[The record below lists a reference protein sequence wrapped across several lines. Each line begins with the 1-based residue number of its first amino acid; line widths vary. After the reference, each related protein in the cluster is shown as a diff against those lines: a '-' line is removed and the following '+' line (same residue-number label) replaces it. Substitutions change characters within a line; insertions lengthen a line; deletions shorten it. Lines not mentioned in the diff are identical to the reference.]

1 MKVVKSPAPQKTLTT
16 PLRYLLMSIGILVT
30 AVGVYFFKFP
40 NNFSTGG
47 VSGLSLILGRL
58 FPSPVL
64 TPSVFMLLINAA
76 LLVVGLLVLGR
87 SFAFST
93 VYCSMLLSLSTYA
106 MERLWP
112 LAGPLTDQPFLELC
126 FAVLLPAIGSAV
138 LFHLDASSG
147 GTDIIALILKKYTS
161 LNIGGAL
168 MAADALI
175 TVAAL
180 VCFGV
185 KAGLFSILG
194 LLMKSVLVDFVTDSF
209 QTRKCFQ
216 IITSDPEPIVS
227 FIMEKLH
234 RGATI
239 EDVHGAYSHEQKT
252 LIITVLGQT
261 QALHGLTDEKRA
273 VFWQGLCLLLRLR
286 QHVGGK
292 VRADDPIPA
301 PCQQQR
307 QRARAAGQIQN
318 RTRLYML
325 PRAQPLKKGQDLFV
339 WDIVGQFVVAGGKR
353 LVCAHACGSSCCFCS
368 SSFMRSKMM
377 R

>member
-126 FAVLLPAIGSAV
+126 FAVLLPAFGSSI
-138 LFHLDASSG
+138 LFQLDASSG

-261 QALHGLTDEKRA
+261 QALALRRYIHNTDPHA
-273 VFWQGLCLLLRLR
+273 FM
-286 QHVGGK
+286 
-292 VRADDPIPA
+292 I
-301 PCQQQR
+301 
-307 QRARAAGQIQN
+307 I
-318 RTRLYML
+318 TRSTE
-325 PRAQPLKKGQDLFV
+325 
-339 WDIVGQFVVAGGKR
+339 IVGKGF
-353 LVCAHACGSSCCFCS
+353 LST
-368 SSFMRSKMM
+368 
-377 R
+377 